1 MPCKIMAKYD
11 YRNVSKNVDK
21 NAGKMAMTASG
32 LKLMIGGL
40 LVMAAGFILL
50 AGGGSDDPQVFNYAM
65 FDFRRLVV
73 APIVIV
79 AGIVMVVVSIMRRPR
94 QKKEE

>member
-1 MPCKIMAKYD
+1 MG
-11 YRNVSKNVDK
+11 KNDD
-21 NAGKMAMTASG
+21 KMAVTSGG

-50 AGGGSDDPQVFNYAM
+50 SGGGSDDPQVFNYAM
-65 FDFRRLVV
+65 FNFRRLVA

-79 AGIVMVVVSIMRRPR
+79 AGVIVEVVAIMRRPR
-94 QKKEE
+94 KEE